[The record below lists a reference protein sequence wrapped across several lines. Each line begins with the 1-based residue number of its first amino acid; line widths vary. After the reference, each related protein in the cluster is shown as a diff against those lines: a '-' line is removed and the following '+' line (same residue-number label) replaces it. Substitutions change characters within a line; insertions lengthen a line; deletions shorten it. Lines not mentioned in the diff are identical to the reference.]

1 MLCAIWTDV
10 LGVEAVG
17 VHDSF
22 FELGGHTLALT
33 RVAARVRNRFGVDLV
48 LRVYFEAV
56 TVEALPREIVWHA
69 LRQRPADDAGRY
81 LDEALAGPAATAATP
96 PTMTTADT

>member
-22 FELGGHTLALT
+22 FELGGHSLALT
-33 RVAARVRNRFGVDLV
+33 RVAARVRNRSGVDLA

-69 LRQRPADDAGRY
+69 VRPTTPAGISTRRSR
-81 LDEALAGPAATAATP
+81 GRPRRRP
-96 PTMTTADT
+96 RRRR